1 MTLLSNRKPKRGCK
15 MFITIELV
23 ENRGLSTSE
32 PELKIC
38 TEWPIVIVVW
48 VRILSNSV
56 KLHTSPVRIYLGI
69 IFHCLIK
76 I

>member
-56 KLHTSPVRIYLGI
+56 KLHTSPVRISLGI

>member
-1 MTLLSNRKPKRGCK
+1 

-56 KLHTSPVRIYLGI
+56 KLHTSPVRISLGI